1 MKELIKGLRRFKSE
15 YFCRNQQLFEQ
26 LAHGQHPRV
35 LFITCSDSRVDPEL
49 LTQTAPGEI
58 FVIRNAG
65 NIVPPYGSTNGGEG
79 ATIEYAVKALDINQI
94 VVCGHSHCGAMKGL
108 LKLEEIRDELPLVYA
123 WLQHAE
129 ATRQLIQEHYGDRSG
144 EDLLDAAIAENV
156 LTQIENLRTYPVI
169 HTRLFRGEMRIY
181 AWIYDIDTGDV
192 VAYDPERH
200 AYVPPHTLLPPEE
213 QDPEL
218 AAPTP
223 ACAIPLAGTAAPA
236 APPFSNG
243 NPATPVAASYTQEP
257 VQAHQRFP
265 FVYMSPEQAERIYR
279 GSSG

>member
-1 MKELIKGLRRFKSE
+1 MKKLIQGLRQFKSE
-15 YFCRNQQLFEQ
+15 YFCRNQHLFEQ
-26 LAHGQHPRV
+26 LAQGQEPRV

-49 LTQTAPGEI
+49 LTQAAPGEI

-108 LKLEEIRDELPLVYA
+108 LKLEEIEDELPLVHA

-129 ATRQLIQEHYGDRSG
+129 ATRQLIKEHYGDRKG

-156 LTQIENLRTYPVI
+156 LTQIENLRTYPAI
-169 HTRLFRGEMRIY
+169 HTRLFRGEMKIY

-200 AYVPPHTLLPPEE
+200 AYVPPHTMLPPEE

-223 ACAIPLAGTAAPA
+223 ACTIPLAGSSPASSPAPNNSAPA
-236 APPFSNG
+236 
-243 NPATPVAASYTQEP
+243 PVAASYSQETVP
-257 VQAHQRFP
+257 SHHRFP
-265 FVYMSPEQAERIYR
+265 FVYMSPEQADRIYR
-279 GSSG
+279 GSSK